1 METLNAMRVAAGMF
15 LYCSQVLNIV
25 WTIDADLITE

>member
-1 METLNAMRVAAGMF
+1 METLNAMRVATGTF

-25 WTIDADLITE
+25 LTIDA